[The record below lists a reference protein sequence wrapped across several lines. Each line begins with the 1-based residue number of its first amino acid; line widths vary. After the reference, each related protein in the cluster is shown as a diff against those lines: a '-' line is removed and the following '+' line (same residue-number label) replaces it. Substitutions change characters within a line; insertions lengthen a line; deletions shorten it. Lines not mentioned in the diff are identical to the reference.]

1 MPRTKK
7 FGQVK
12 RRLMRSKTSVNA
24 ESERLDVSA
33 SKKKIEKSEGSF
45 KDYEDNFSVDTQ
57 SSVNE
62 AVIENE
68 HNKNIAIA
76 LDGIWQK
83 RGHTSK
89 NGVVT
94 ATSLDNGKVIDFECL
109 SKYCFEC
116 KSTNKT
122 CDNCQVNYHGFSA
135 GMESEGALRIF
146 SRSLPNYNVR
156 YVQYLG
162 DGDSKGFLRVQ
173 ESNIYGDEFPVEK
186 LECIGHVQKRMGA
199 RLRALKNNLKSTK
212 LSDNKPISGRGRLT
226 DAEILL
232 LQKYYGLAIRRNV
245 GKSVADMSKSIWAT
259 YFHKLS
265 TDENPQHALCSM
277 GEESWCGYNKSIVSG
292 EKYTHKHSLPDAV
305 LFKIKKNFRDLTAKE
320 LLLKCLHGRTQNPN
334 ESFNNCVWNR
344 VPKKLFVSKRTLQM
358 GVMDAVIGFNE
369 GAYARTE
376 VLKALKINPGVN
388 TCEGLR
394 KIDYVRICEAEMAVQ
409 KASKEARTTKRQ
421 IKRKQGALEQS
432 MQDEYSAGN
441 C

>member
-12 RRLMRSKTSVNA
+12 SRLIRSKTSVNA
-24 ESERLDVSA
+24 KSERLDVSA

-76 LDGIWQK
+76 LDGTWQK

-135 GMESEGALRIF
+135 GMESEGELRIF

-232 LQKYYGLAIRRNV
+232 LQNYYGLAIRRNV
-245 GKSVADMSKSIWAT
+245 GKSVADMSKSIWAI

-265 TDENPQHALCSM
+265 TDKNPQHALCPM
-277 GEESWCGYNKSIVSG
+277 GEESWCGYNKSIVS
-292 EKYTHKHSLPDAV
+292 
-305 LFKIKKNFRDLTAKE
+305 
-320 LLLKCLHGRTQNPN
+320 
-334 ESFNNCVWNR
+334 
-344 VPKKLFVSKRTLQM
+344 
-358 GVMDAVIGFNE
+358 

-409 KASKEARTTKRQ
+409 KASKEARTKRQ
-421 IKRKQGALEQS
+421 IKRKQDALEQS

>member
-1 MPRTKK
+1 ILNIYNASNKK
-7 FGQVK
+7 VCQVK
-12 RRLMRSKTSVNA
+12 RRLIRSKTSVNA

-57 SSVNE
+57 SRYVIIDLNMLNDIFNNIAKCRYCDKSFCFDVAENKSSRKGLATSVSATCKYCGSGHTSMTSNTVSDGYEVNLRFVYGMRCIGIALETVSSRSMVNSVNE

-76 LDGIWQK
+76 LDGTWQK

-173 ESNIYGDEFPVEK
+173 ESK
-186 LECIGHVQKRMGA
+186 H
-199 RLRALKNNLKSTK
+199 
-212 LSDNKPISGRGRLT
+212 
-226 DAEILL
+226 
-232 LQKYYGLAIRRNV
+232 IR
-245 GKSVADMSKSIWAT
+245 
-259 YFHKLS
+259 
-265 TDENPQHALCSM
+265 
-277 GEESWCGYNKSIVSG
+277 
-292 EKYTHKHSLPDAV
+292 
-305 LFKIKKNFRDLTAKE
+305 
-320 LLLKCLHGRTQNPN
+320 
-334 ESFNNCVWNR
+334 
-344 VPKKLFVSKRTLQM
+344 
-358 GVMDAVIGFNE
+358 
-369 GAYARTE
+369 
-376 VLKALKINPGVN
+376 
-388 TCEGLR
+388 
-394 KIDYVRICEAEMAVQ
+394 
-409 KASKEARTTKRQ
+409 
-421 IKRKQGALEQS
+421 
-432 MQDEYSAGN
+432 
-441 C
+441 

>member
-1 MPRTKK
+1 MPRTKQ

-12 RRLMRSKTSVNA
+12 RRLIRSKTSVNA
-24 ESERLDVSA
+24 ESERVDVSA

-45 KDYEDNFSVDTQ
+45 KDYEDNFSVDTE
-57 SSVNE
+57 SRY
-62 AVIENE
+62 VIIDLNML
-68 HNKNIAIA
+68 NDIFNNIAKCRYCDKSFCFDVA
-76 LDGIWQK
+76 ENKSSRKGLATSVSATCKYCGFGYTSMTSNTVSDGYEVNL

-94 ATSLDNGKVIDFECL
+94 ATSLDNGKVIDCECL

-116 KSTNKT
+116 KSTNKI
-122 CDNCQVNYHGFSA
+122 CDNCQVNYHGEVK
-135 GMESEGALRIF
+135 ESEGALRIF

-162 DGDSKGFLRVQ
+162 DGDSKEFLRVQ
-173 ESNIYGDEFPVEK
+173 ESNIYDDEFPVEK

-245 GKSVADMSKSIWAT
+245 GKSVADMSKSIWAI

-265 TDENPQHALCSM
+265 TDENPQHSLCPM
-277 GEESWCGYNKSIVSG
+277 GEESWCGYNKSIVS
-292 EKYTHKHSLPDAV
+292 
-305 LFKIKKNFRDLTAKE
+305 
-320 LLLKCLHGRTQNPN
+320 
-334 ESFNNCVWNR
+334 
-344 VPKKLFVSKRTLQM
+344 
-358 GVMDAVIGFNE
+358 
-369 GAYARTE
+369 
-376 VLKALKINPGVN
+376 GVN

-409 KASKEARTTKRQ
+409 KAFKEARTTKRQ
-421 IKRKQGALEQS
+421 IKRKQDALEQP

-441 C
+441 F

>member
-1 MPRTKK
+1 MLNDIFNNIAKCRYCDKSFCFDVAENK
-7 FGQVK
+7 SSRKG
-12 RRLMRSKTSVNA
+12 LATSVSATCKYCGSGHTSMTSNT
-24 ESERLDVSA
+24 VSD
-33 SKKKIEKSEGSF
+33 G
-45 KDYEDNFSVDTQ
+45 YEVNLRFVYGMRCIGIALETVSSRSMVN
-57 SSVNE
+57 SVNE

-76 LDGIWQK
+76 LDGTWQK
-83 RGHTSK
+83 RGHTSM

-109 SKYCFEC
+109 LKYCFEC

-162 DGDSKGFLRVQ
+162 DRDSKGFLRVQ

-212 LSDNKPISGRGRLT
+212 LSDKNRYLT
-226 DAEILL
+226 RKADSAEILL
-232 LQKYYGLAIRRNV
+232 LQKYYGLAIRRNI
-245 GKSVADMSKSIWAT
+245 GKSVADISKSIWAI
-259 YFHKLS
+259 YFRNLS
-265 TDENPQHALCSM
+265 TDENPQHALCPM
-277 GEESWCGYNKSIVSG
+277 GEESWCGYNKSIVS
-292 EKYTHKHSLPDAV
+292 
-305 LFKIKKNFRDLTAKE
+305 
-320 LLLKCLHGRTQNPN
+320 
-334 ESFNNCVWNR
+334 
-344 VPKKLFVSKRTLQM
+344 
-358 GVMDAVIGFNE
+358 

-421 IKRKQGALEQS
+421 IKRKQNALEQS
-432 MQDEYSAGN
+432 MQDEYSAEN